1 MNLTFSTEA
10 ALTKQMEMPAWMVP
24 TSPFCSPHHAFHEF
38 YTFGHWFGERA
49 SNQDWSLSLP
59 RCHSLILPFTFLHTH
74 TFFSVTNEPAVKLM
88 FCNHRANCRYPVSA
102 PTAAN
107 ALDLSLGVH
116 LKNLRESW
124 SQWSEGEEEKKP
136 FHQQPSL
143 SIRPL
148 AQKGLQLLCNYPL
161 TFCHFSHTWYN
172 EAILLKS
179 FCIFYYSN
187 VVHKVSMKISV
198 HVILSYLTQVQ
209 F

>member
-10 ALTKQMEMPAWMVP
+10 VLTKQMEMPAWMVP

-38 YTFGHWFGERA
+38 YTFGHWVCERV
-49 SNQDWSLSLP
+49 SNQDWSLSLFP
-59 RCHSLILPFTFLHTH
+59 SVFLSLSLSFSPFHFYTHPHAHTFL
-74 TFFSVTNEPAVKLM
+74 SVTNEPAVKLM

-124 SQWSEGEEEKKP
+124 SQWSEGEEERKP

-148 AQKGLQLLCNYPL
+148 SQKGLPTTL
-161 TFCHFSHTWYN
+161 
-172 EAILLKS
+172 
-179 FCIFYYSN
+179 
-187 VVHKVSMKISV
+187 
-198 HVILSYLTQVQ
+198 
-209 F
+209 